1 MGICFSKKDK
11 ENKNENEIEKPRKRR
26 NSKKLL
32 YNFSESQNEKETKS
46 NNTEKEYEELNN
58 IEKEYKESNNIVKIK
73 QESNNIEK
81 EKEESDDIEKENN
94 IKKEKEESDDII
106 EDEKILPI
114 DNLKD
119 NYIIGIDLGT
129 TNSCVGVYKNN
140 RVDIIENT
148 LGKRITPSYVC
159 YKTNSK
165 ILVGEQAKD
174 QIINN
179 IKNTIYDTKRLIGRN
194 FSDEIVQKDIKLW
207 SFTVKGNEKDKP
219 IIEVTVNKEKKILY
233 PEQVSSIIL
242 STLKKDAEDFLG
254 REVKEAVITVPAYF
268 NNNQRQSTI
277 DAAKIAG
284 FNEIRTIN
292 EPTAAAIA
300 YGLENICEHEKKIM
314 VFDFGGG
321 TLDITILKIKNKQF
335 EVITSSGDSH
345 LGGEDIDNELVNFC
359 VKQFK
364 VKEGIEISSKNQ
376 KALKRLKKECIEAK
390 HILSIAKEAS
400 IYIKSLSEET
410 DLDLK
415 INRIEFNNICEE
427 IFEKCIKH
435 VENSINESKLK
446 ISDIEKIVLVGGSS
460 KIPKIQEILGNIF
473 GKEKLCKT
481 INPDEA
487 IAQGA
492 AIYGNQFNTN
502 EINNFEELMIKDIV
516 PYSLGVKIKGNLLD
530 KIIYKNT
537 KIPCKIEKQ
546 YESADDYQDKIEICI
561 YEGESKFVKE
571 CVLLDNF
578 YISVTKRQKSYLN
591 VIFQIDP
598 QFSILKVTAKE
609 IDGKNQKSV
618 EITRE
623 KRDQAK
629 IKEMIGI
636 EVERKKL
643 EKIKE
648 EEKKNNKPKK
658 IKFLYKN

>member
-277 DAAKIAG
+277 DAGKIAG

-516 PYSLGVKIKGNLLD
+516 PHSLGVKIKGNLLD

-643 EKIKE
+643 EKIR
-648 EEKKNNKPKK
+648 EEKK
-658 IKFLYKN
+658 KN

>member
-648 EEKKNNKPKK
+648 EKKKN
-658 IKFLYKN
+658 

>member
-11 ENKNENEIEKPRKRR
+11 ENKKEIDKEKPRKRR

-516 PYSLGVKIKGNLLD
+516 PHSLGVKIKGNLLD

-648 EEKKNNKPKK
+648 EKKKN
-658 IKFLYKN
+658 

>member
-11 ENKNENEIEKPRKRR
+11 ENKNENEKEKPRKRR

-219 IIEVTVNKEKKILY
+219 IIEVTINKEKKILY

-516 PYSLGVKIKGNLLD
+516 PHSLGVKIKGNLLD

-609 IDGKNQKSV
+609 IDGKNKKSV

-648 EEKKNNKPKK
+648 EKKKN
-658 IKFLYKN
+658 

>member
-1 MGICFSKKDK
+1 MGICSSKKDK
-11 ENKNENEIEKPRKRR
+11 ENKNENEKEKHRKRR

-32 YNFSESQNEKETKS
+32 NNFSGSQNEKETKS

-58 IEKEYKESNNIVKIK
+58 IEKEYKESNNIEKIK

-81 EKEESDDIEKENN
+81 EKEESNNIEKEKENN
-94 IKKEKEESDDII
+94 IEKEKEESDDII

-140 RVDIIENT
+140 RVDIIENI

-242 STLKKDAEDFLG
+242 STLKKDAEEFLG
-254 REVKEAVITVPAYF
+254 REVNEAVITVPAYF

-300 YGLENICEHEKKIM
+300 YGLENICEHEKKIL

-390 HILSIAKEAS
+390 HILSIAKEAT
-400 IYIKSLSEET
+400 IYINSLSEET

-415 INRIEFNNICEE
+415 INRMEFNEICEE

-435 VENSINESKLK
+435 VENSINESKLEK
-446 ISDIEKIVLVGGSS
+446 SDIEKIVLVGGSS

-492 AIYGNQFNTN
+492 AIYGNQFNSN
-502 EINNFEELMIKDIV
+502 KINNFEELMIKDIV
-516 PYSLGVKIKGNLLD
+516 PHSLGVKIKGNLLD

-578 YISVTKRQKSYLN
+578 YISVTKRKKSYLN

-648 EEKKNNKPKK
+648 EEKKKLNPKK
-658 IKFLYKN
+658 

>member
-11 ENKNENEIEKPRKRR
+11 ENKNENEKEKPRKRR

-277 DAAKIAG
+277 DAGKIAG

-516 PYSLGVKIKGNLLD
+516 PHSLGVKIKGNLLD

-648 EEKKNNKPKK
+648 EKKKN
-658 IKFLYKN
+658 

>member
-11 ENKNENEIEKPRKRR
+11 ENKNENEKEKPRKRR

-516 PYSLGVKIKGNLLD
+516 PHSLGVKIKGNLLD

-648 EEKKNNKPKK
+648 EKKKN
-658 IKFLYKN
+658 

>member
-219 IIEVTVNKEKKILY
+219 IIEVTINKEKKILY

-242 STLKKDAEDFLG
+242 STLKKDAEEFLG

-277 DAAKIAG
+277 DAGKIAG

-516 PYSLGVKIKGNLLD
+516 PHSLGVKIKGNLLD

-648 EEKKNNKPKK
+648 EKKKN
-658 IKFLYKN
+658 

>member
-219 IIEVTVNKEKKILY
+219 IIEVTINKEKKILY

-242 STLKKDAEDFLG
+242 STLKKDAEEFLG

-277 DAAKIAG
+277 DAGKIAG

-516 PYSLGVKIKGNLLD
+516 PHSLGVKIKGNLLD

-578 YISVTKRQKSYLN
+578 FISVTKRQKSYLN

-648 EEKKNNKPKK
+648 EKKKN
-658 IKFLYKN
+658 

>member
-277 DAAKIAG
+277 DAGKIAG

-435 VENSINESKLK
+435 VENSINESKLEK
-446 ISDIEKIVLVGGSS
+446 SDIEKIVLVGGSS

-516 PYSLGVKIKGNLLD
+516 PHSLGVKIKGNLLD

-648 EEKKNNKPKK
+648 EKKKN
-658 IKFLYKN
+658 